1 MWLLV
6 LITALLVTTLV
17 VEVFDGD
24 PYA

>member
-6 LITALLVTTLV
+6 LITALFVATLV